1 MYEAKVPEN
10 SEDFEVITVLVTE
23 STKNKTDFNAK
34 SRFGFLALTCLFV
47 LHNEIMRFIIFLS
60 YWALSVRLSSDY
72 CIIGSQF
79 FGLIC

>member
-60 YWALSVRLSSDY
+60 YYFLFILCAENYSNHYAVY
-72 CIIGSQF
+72 V
-79 FGLIC
+79 